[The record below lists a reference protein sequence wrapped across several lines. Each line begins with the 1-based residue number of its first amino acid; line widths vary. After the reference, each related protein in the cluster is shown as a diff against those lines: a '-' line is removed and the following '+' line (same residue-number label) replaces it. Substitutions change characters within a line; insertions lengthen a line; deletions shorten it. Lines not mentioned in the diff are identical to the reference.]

1 MVSKSLFVFIA
12 MMVFVGGSPA
22 LALEKENRLAVTI
35 DKALHFLSP
44 EDTDARVTPGMYE
57 VEAAGVDSLW
67 LFQGE
72 DSAPHLIQAVS
83 TTHKETLEESVVVI
97 LSEGEDLQSLL
108 LLFPNGKGL
117 EASGSYSGIRSKRAV
132 DRPTI
137 NPKERTSQIR
147 SRLKGITKNPKKPR
161 IRITKKPFID
171 MEQLQL
177 VKLWRYSPRYSQ
189 LTDTLEKLQG
199 SFDQRDS
206 KWRIPIWD
214 VDMQSIFYFK
224 WKRNFIP
231 TGTTRDGSMTRKDQ
245 AELLAPYAKVRLRI
259 NGKWVALGP
268 GLDQKPGGG
277 LFMAPYLVI
286 HPKHSKG
293 IPLPWNVKLFVTT
306 KSGKMLVSPTT
317 KVVVKYINSWFER
330 TLAPIFR
337 HDRCISCH
345 SLGDRASIIKYHWD
359 RKLLSHLIWGPGPN
373 DGDPGWKPHNR
384 EWCSACH
391 GHYSDDEW
399 FSPAFVQGLNW
410 TKLTS
415 PKKICEKITGHF
427 TDKNGNVGPPLDLW
441 NHFHNDPRIIW
452 AVSDGEVPQGHASK
466 PVLFPGAKDVFLK
479 KIDRW
484 LDFGKPC
491 PKTAAGD
498 FQ

>member
-12 MMVFVGGSPA
+12 MMVLVGGSPV
-22 LALEKENRLAVTI
+22 LALEKESRTVVTI

-44 EDTDARVTPGMYE
+44 EDTDALVAPGIYE

-67 LFQGE
+67 LFQSG
-72 DSAPHLIQAVS
+72 DSAPHLIQAVP
-83 TTHKETLEESVVVI
+83 TTHEEPLEESVVVI
-97 LSEGEDLQSLL
+97 LSEGEDIQSLL
-108 LLFPNGKGL
+108 LLLPNGKGF

-137 NPKERTSQIR
+137 NPKERTFQIR
-147 SRLKGITKNPKKPR
+147 SRLKGITKNSNNPR
-161 IRITKKPFID
+161 IRITKKPFIE
-171 MEQLQL
+171 MEQLEL
-177 VKLWRYSPRYSQ
+177 VKLWRYSPPYAT
-189 LTDTLEKLQG
+189 LTEKLEKLQG

-214 VDMQSIFYFK
+214 VDMDSAFYFE

-231 TGTTRDGSMTRKDQ
+231 TGTTRDGSMSRKDK
-245 AELLAPYAKVRLRI
+245 AELLAPYSQVRLRI
-259 NGKWVALGP
+259 NGKWVEPGP

-277 LFMAPYLVI
+277 LFMAPLLVI
-286 HPKHSKG
+286 HPNHSKG

-317 KVVVKYINSWFER
+317 KIVVKYINSWFER

-345 SLGDRASIIKYHWD
+345 SVGDQQAIVKYHND
-359 RKLLSHLIWGPGPN
+359 RGFDLKAAWI
-373 DGDPGWKPHNR
+373 
-384 EWCSACH
+384 SAYPIEPQTPQGCATCH
-391 GHYSDDEW
+391 HPYSVDW
-399 FSPAFVQGLNW
+399 RSPKFIQGLNW

-415 PKKICEKITGHF
+415 PKEICEKVTGPF
-427 TDKNGNVGPPLDLW
+427 TDKNGNVGPPLDLHH
-441 NHFHNDPRIIW
+441 HFHNDDRIIW
-452 AVSDGEVPQGHASK
+452 AVSNGGVPKGRPKK
-466 PVLFPGAKDVFLK
+466 PVLFPGDKETFLR
-479 KIDRW
+479 KIDKW
-484 LDFGKPC
+484 LAMGKPC
-491 PKTAAGD
+491 PKTAAMD